1 MIHTII
7 LLQDSILVVFA
18 GERTCVHA
26 PQFSGVLNRKCCI
39 RGNRFYKL
47 PIHEKCAL
55 HVRCNCRLFYSTI
68 TILPLWSS
76 TCMYT
81 CWRIVPCH
89 VHTTTG
95 GREYTTGMPLGSS
108 TSCVQ
113 LLAGLWQPTRTLSG
127 QLFGPLLQKLGWHKV
142 SLSFCSI

>member
-1 MIHTII
+1 MIHTGI
-7 LLQDSILVVFA
+7 LLQDSILVVFV
-18 GERTCVHA
+18 GVRTYVCA
-26 PQFSGVLNRKCCI
+26 PQFSGVFNRKCCI

-76 TCMYT
+76 TCIYVHMLAY
-81 CWRIVPCH
+81 CASL

-127 QLFGPLLQKLGWHKV
+127 QLFGPSCRNWGGTK
-142 SLSFCSI
+142 